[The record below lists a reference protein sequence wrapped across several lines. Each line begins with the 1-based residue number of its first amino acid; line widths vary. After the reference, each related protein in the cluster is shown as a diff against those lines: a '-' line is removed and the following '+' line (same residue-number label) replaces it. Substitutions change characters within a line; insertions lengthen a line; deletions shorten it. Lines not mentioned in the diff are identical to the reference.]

1 MADLTW
7 EEEKKLVDEMVEKDL
22 SISIKK
28 MLKKKSFD
36 TEEKHGWKAE
46 LLHVGLEYKDFL
58 HITLHITPKSMPI
71 IGVTIDLDFHTLY
84 SRGCCSELDKWGGYD
99 ASKYD
104 LPTLVKLRALRVV
117 FDVCKMVGGQM
128 VASIAGCTYVKVAF
142 GDKSGILW
150 YYKGY

>member
-22 SISIKK
+22 QLAIMK
-28 MLKKKSFD
+28 MLKKKGFSD
-36 TEEKHGWKAE
+36 GRNINWTAE
-46 LLHVGLEYKDFL
+46 PISISLLDDFV
-58 HITLHITPKSMPI
+58 HIVLNIVPEAKPI
-71 IGVTIDLDFHTLY
+71 IGVVIDLDFHTLY

-104 LPTLVKLRALRVV
+104 LPTLVKLRTLRVV